1 MVGLG
6 PGGEKTLTPEA
17 REALSQAD
25 MVIGYATYIKLAK
38 PYLKDQTVLSSGM
51 KKETD
56 RARVAVEEAMSGKRV
71 AVISS
76 GDPGVY
82 GMASPILEIAPADL
96 EVQVIPGVTA
106 ATATAAALG
115 APLTHDFAVISL
127 SDLLTPWDTILR
139 RLDAAAA
146 ADFVIVLYNP
156 RSHGREQHLDVARQV
171 VLKHRAADTPVG
183 LVKDCGRAGEKQQIT
198 TLQTMDV
205 EDVDMTTTVIIGNAQ
220 TKVLHGRMVTPRGYA
235 L

>member
-6 PGGEKTLTPEA
+6 PGGERTLTPEA
-17 REALSQAD
+17 REALNQAD
-25 MVIGYATYIKLAK
+25 MVIGYSTYIKLAQ
-38 PYLKDQTVLSSGM
+38 PYLKDQTVISSGM

-56 RARVAVEEAMSGKRV
+56 RAQLAVDEALKGKRV

-82 GMASPILEIAPADL
+82 GMASPILEIAPAGLD
-96 EVQVIPGVTA
+96 VQVIPGVTA

-139 RLDAAAA
+139 RLDAAAS

-156 RSHGREQHLDVARQV
+156 RSHGREQHLDVARNV
-171 VLKHRAADTPVG
+171 VQKHRAAETPVG
-183 LVKDCGRAGEKQQIT
+183 LVKDCGRVGETQQIT
-198 TLQTMDV
+198 TLGTMAV
-205 EDVDMTTTVIIGNAQ
+205 EDVDMTTTVIIGNSQ
-220 TKVLHGRMVTPRGYA
+220 TKVLHGRMVTPRGYM